1 MHMYIRKVLSTAI
14 EGKRM
19 NKRLAATQSHGECS
33 SFITVKKNTKQK
45 NKSTKYVRKTHGIE
59 IVTHLLKRIAL

>member
-33 SFITVKKNTKQK
+33 SFITVKKTL
-45 NKSTKYVRKTHGIE
+45 NKKIKARSMCEKHMA
-59 IVTHLLKRIAL
+59 LKL